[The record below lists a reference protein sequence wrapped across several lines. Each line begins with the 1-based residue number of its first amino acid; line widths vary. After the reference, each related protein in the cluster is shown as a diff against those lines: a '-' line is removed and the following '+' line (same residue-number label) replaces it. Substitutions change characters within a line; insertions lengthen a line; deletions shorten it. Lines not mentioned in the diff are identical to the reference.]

1 MSQDSCLERALRL
14 GLKLRTH
21 TQVKK
26 IQHETHCTRINK
38 KNTQIFSRRVCFSLF
53 RVFENFVLPSR
64 DDRLTRDDVLVCG
77 MQGPPDLSQ
86 DSRLERALRF
96 GLRLR
101 THTQVKK
108 FNTKHIAHGL
118 KKNTQIFTRRVCFSL
133 FRVFENFVLPS
144 RDNRLTRDD
153 VLVCCRQG
161 RPDLSQDSRL
171 ERALRFGLRLRTQT
185 QVKKIQHE
193 THCTRIKKKYSNLY

>member
-1 MSQDSCLERALRL
+1 M
-14 GLKLRTH
+14 
-21 TQVKK
+21 
-26 IQHETHCTRINK
+26 
-38 KNTQIFSRRVCFSLF
+38 
-53 RVFENFVLPSR
+53 
-64 DDRLTRDDVLVCG
+64 
-77 MQGPPDLSQ
+77 
-86 DSRLERALRF
+86 
-96 GLRLR
+96 
-101 THTQVKK
+101 
-108 FNTKHIAHGL
+108 NTKHIARGL

-171 ERALRFGLRLRTQT
+171 ERALRFGLRLRTHT

-193 THCTRIKKKYSNLY
+193 TQCTRIKKKNTQIFTRRVCFSLFRVFENFVLPSADDRLTRDDVVVCSMQGRPDLSQDSRLERALRFGLRLRTHTRK